1 MHQFRKLL
9 LSRNWFY
16 LYSITKMPLSYYE
29 KAFKHH
35 QDIMTF
41 LLAKDEENLR
51 NALMEHMTI
60 VDDAFE
66 LYCRNAANN
75 I

>member
-1 MHQFRKLL
+1 
-9 LSRNWFY
+9 
-16 LYSITKMPLSYYE
+16 MPLSQHE

-51 NALMEHMTI
+51 SALMEHLTI
-60 VDDAFE
+60 VDDTFE